1 MIYVSQIGDSY
12 SIRFKYDARIVD
24 IVRNVPGRIWE
35 PSSKQWLIPTSKLGV
50 LIKLFNDS
58 PFKDEVVIQ
67 SAEDLNKNATLDST
81 DKTAIPNID
90 ISDIKQYVVEGG
102 SLYSHQLDFLKYA
115 KNHGRK
121 GFILAD
127 DMGCISGDAIIDV
140 VIGKREGRTSLRGL
154 FEYWKSNDSQYSEIF
169 VRCYREDIGDFVYNR
184 IRSVKF
190 SGVKP
195 VYAVR
200 TYGGLELTAT
210 GDHEFLTVD
219 RGYTELLSLS
229 TGDKLVTFSSSD
241 EALYDEIVDIRPFGE
256 QMTYDIVMQ
265 DPYRNFVANGIVVH
279 NCGKTL
285 ELLNYAM
292 YQRQKFGY
300 KHCLIIAC
308 INCAKYSWLDDI
320 QKHTNGA
327 EVPYILG
334 SRPITRGRNK
344 GKLNYNKSSEEKLAD
359 LQTGHMYGDENAPE
373 LPYFLI
379 INVESL
385 RAKQGKKYTIG
396 TELANQ
402 ILRQNISMI
411 IIDECH
417 KNMSPTSI
425 QGKVILD
432 IYKRCAGQGQW
443 IPTTGTP
450 IRNKPTDVFTPLKLV
465 GGHAINSYYRW
476 KQQFCI
482 FGGYEDHEILG
493 YKNIPLLKTMLQ
505 GHMIRR
511 NKSDVL
517 DLPPKVYHVEYVEN
531 TPYQQKLYDSIREHL
546 LEDRE
551 SILGSM
557 NPLAHML
564 RLRQVTGSPE
574 LVDDSIKIDNSYLKK
589 NAKLTRLMELVEDIT
604 AQGEKVLIFSNWV
617 QPLRTIYRFLSTKY
631 RVCTYTGTMSGE
643 ERERSKNLFIKCP
656 ECKIMLGTIGA
667 MGASVTL
674 TVANNVIFYDDCWT
688 PSDKEQAED
697 RCYRIGT
704 NQTVNV
710 YTLIAKDTIDERVYK
725 ILDDKRH
732 ISNYIV
738 DGKLDL
744 KQNPS
749 LFEFLLGC
757 DLGVPIK

>member
-35 PSSKQWLIPTSKLGV
+35 PSSKQWLIPTGKLGV

-90 ISDIKQYVVEGG
+90 ISDMKLYVVEGG

-127 DMGCISGDAIIDV
+127 DMG
-140 VIGKREGRTSLRGL
+140 
-154 FEYWKSNDSQYSEIF
+154 
-169 VRCYREDIGDFVYNR
+169 
-184 IRSVKF
+184 
-190 SGVKP
+190 
-195 VYAVR
+195 
-200 TYGGLELTAT
+200 
-210 GDHEFLTVD
+210 
-219 RGYTELLSLS
+219 
-229 TGDKLVTFSSSD
+229 
-241 EALYDEIVDIRPFGE
+241 
-256 QMTYDIVMQ
+256 
-265 DPYRNFVANGIVVH
+265 
-279 NCGKTL
+279 CGKTL

-320 QKHTNGA
+320 QKHTNGT

-574 LVDDSIKIDNSYLKK
+574 LVDDSIKVDNSYLKK

-674 TVANNVIFYDDCWT
+674 TVATNVIFYDDCWT